1 MAAWQ
6 IVPAFEVLD
15 APNLKVL
22 DGWHAIAYYWVGK
35 NPAAALFAG
44 PPGGPFG
51 MDHMDYLGWLYVG
64 GGLEMWRDFYQ
75 NDLKLNVIPF
85 PAHPS
90 SPQAL
95 GWFKKPLKSVADF
108 KGMKCRQTGLNAE
121 VYAKLG
127 QSVVNMPGGEIVPA
141 AQRGVIDCAEWVG
154 GVEDLRLGLPQ
165 VFKYHYTPGMHENN
179 SIGELGFNLDVWK
192 SFTPQQQEAANSAVK
207 DTFITWITRW
217 QKQNADAMEEM
228 VQKHGARILRTPPDI
243 LLASLKAWDE
253 VAKENSD
260 KSPTFKKVYESQR
273 EYAAKV
279 VPAKRYM
286 FPPYSFSANETDTGL
301 KLFGGYRFHP
311 NFSVEGGYAELGEFS
326 ASGTV
331 TTFNF
336 APIVP
341 LPTKVTIKV
350 GQGLHLAVVGN
361 LPLAGGFSVFGRLG
375 GYNLR
380 TEMKVTV
387 SSLTASESA
396 RNSGFLLGAGLG
408 YEFDRN
414 VGIRLEWEQFD
425 KVGDKDKTGQGDV
438 GLLSVGLVYRF

>member
-1 MAAWQ
+1 MKKRTIAAAIVAASTLGFSAAAGAQAKTIKMQSTWPASNTLQEHFKMFAERTEKLTQGGIRIEVMAAGQ

-15 APNLKVL
+15 ATNKKVL

-35 NPAAALFAG
+35 SPAAALFAG

-51 MDHMDYLGWLYVG
+51 MDHMDYLGWLYVA

-75 NDLKLNVIPF
+75 NELKLNVIVW

-127 QSVVNMPGGEIVPA
+127 QSVVNMAGGEIVPA

-154 GVEDLRLGLPQ
+154 GVEDLRLGLHQ

-179 SIGELGFNLDVWK
+179 SIGELGFNLDTWK
-192 SFTPQQQEAANSAVK
+192 SFTPAQQEAVNSAVK
-207 DTFITWITRW
+207 DTFITWLTRW
-217 QKQNADAMEEM
+217 QKQNADAIEEM
-228 VQKHGARILRTPPDI
+228 VQKHGVQIRRTPPDI
-243 LLASLKAWDE
+243 LIASLKAWDE
-253 VAKENSD
+253 VAKEMSV

-286 FPPYSFSANETDTGL
+286 FPPYSFAANYYWPQDD
-301 KLFGGYRFHP
+301 KP
-311 NFSVEGGYAELGEFS
+311 
-326 ASGTV
+326 
-331 TTFNF
+331 
-336 APIVP
+336 
-341 LPTKVTIKV
+341 
-350 GQGLHLAVVGN
+350 
-361 LPLAGGFSVFGRLG
+361 
-375 GYNLR
+375 
-380 TEMKVTV
+380 
-387 SSLTASESA
+387 
-396 RNSGFLLGAGLG
+396 GAG
-408 YEFDRN
+408 
-414 VGIRLEWEQFD
+414 
-425 KVGDKDKTGQGDV
+425 KKAAAKP
-438 GLLSVGLVYRF
+438 